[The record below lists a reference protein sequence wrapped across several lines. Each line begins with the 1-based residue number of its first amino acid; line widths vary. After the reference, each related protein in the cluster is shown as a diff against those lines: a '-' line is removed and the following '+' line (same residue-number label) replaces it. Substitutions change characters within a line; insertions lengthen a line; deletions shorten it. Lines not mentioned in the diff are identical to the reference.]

1 MLATP
6 QPLKSKMASFMR
18 KKVKRTKNGSKKPG
32 HFFLYLP
39 ANGGKQ
45 WIDQVKRIAAK
56 TGYSSVSKFIR
67 DAVDSYMESLTR
79 K

>member
-1 MLATP
+1 MSTTP
-6 QPLKSKMASFMR
+6 QPLKMASFMR
-18 KKVKRTKNGSKKPG
+18 KKAKITKNRSKKPG

-45 WIDQVKRIAAK
+45 WINQVKRTTAK
-56 TGYSSVSKFIR
+56 VGYSSVSKFIR